1 MTQQV
6 NADFVGSYVSLD
18 CPDGDIELE
27 LCGDGSCA
35 IQKRLWDQEKMQH
48 TDTIS
53 KSGVWTSQADALEL
67 DFGDLQLRYRW
78 NAGSTLSIAG
88 AATNIAAWDPVGSN
102 ADDVIDRVPLLQKSS
117 TDSFLL
123 AAAQAAG
130 TKPKRWWEFWK

>member
-6 NADFVGSYVSLD
+6 NSDFVGSYVSLD

-53 KSGVWTSQADALEL
+53 KSGVWTSQAGALEL

-78 NAGSTLSIAG
+78 NAGSPLSIAG
-88 AATNIAAWDPVGSN
+88 AATSIAGWDPVEGN
-102 ADDVIDRVPLLQKSS
+102 PDNVIDRVPLLEKSS
-117 TDSFLL
+117 ADSFFL

-130 TKPKRWWEFWK
+130 TRPKRWWEFWK